1 MGRFANGDGGNGSE
15 TSARLIMFCKVVFDV
30 PLDRDFDYAIPTEL
44 ESKVM
49 PGIRVTAPFG
59 RMLTTGLVTAVSD
72 TTHLPENILI
82 KKIASVLD
90 EKPVF
95 GSDLFSLAAFMKET
109 WGGPIGQILFALVP
123 PQAFFKV
130 NPPETLGEMRFSSP
144 PLPLAAH
151 RQKDLSR
158 LASYLNNGYHRV
170 LLSGPDRNEKT
181 EIILTLAQKVLQG
194 FGQALITL
202 PDVISAQNFAHSLK
216 KRFTEDILFCWHSRM
231 LISQKKKIFSRVSNG
246 LPCLIISAR
255 SGSLLPFKNLRLA
268 AMLEEENDNYKQEEN
283 KPYFH
288 VRDLLAFRSAQHE
301 ALFVACSDTP
311 SLEQLYSVQ
320 QKQTEQMSFEY
331 PHSSVAFQ
339 WKVTPKKGEKSSLIS
354 DILLEQLKE
363 NLEKKEASL
372 LILNRRGYSNAYYC
386 LNCGTYAKCQGCGAI
401 LAREKAAEGEDY
413 LICKKCGK
421 KYPLEQTCP
430 QCQNKIFKSRGGGT
444 QKIVTELNKL
454 FPHIRVLRL
463 DSDTLK
469 NKDGQGHQVR
479 AALDRGQ
486 ADVVVGTRLA
496 LDAAFSGRVSLAAV
510 MDADLELD
518 SPDFRAS
525 EKFGQLIF
533 KLKNLLAERKNS
545 RLLIQSSSPDIY
557 PFESLRVDY
566 EACSEEEMLARESFQ
581 YPPFIKLIKLL
592 LKSKD
597 KTLLQAET
605 SRIMSVAAPFAMEI
619 LGPVLTG
626 KKTDILKKQYL
637 LFKTTSHQYPDLVKV
652 LDQLEVSKKIEVK
665 IVADP
670 YDFY

>member
-130 NPPETLGEMRFSSP
+130 NPPETLGEMRFSSS

-202 PDVISAQNFAHSLK
+202 PDVISAQYFAHSLK

-255 SGSLLPFKNLRLA
+255 SGSLLPFKNLRLT

-320 QKQTEQMSFEY
+320 QKQTEQMSFKY
-331 PHSSVAFQ
+331 PHSPVAFQ

-354 DILLEQLKE
+354 DILFEQLKE

-592 LKSKD
+592 LKNKD

-652 LDQLEVSKKIEVK
+652 LDQLEVTKKIEVK